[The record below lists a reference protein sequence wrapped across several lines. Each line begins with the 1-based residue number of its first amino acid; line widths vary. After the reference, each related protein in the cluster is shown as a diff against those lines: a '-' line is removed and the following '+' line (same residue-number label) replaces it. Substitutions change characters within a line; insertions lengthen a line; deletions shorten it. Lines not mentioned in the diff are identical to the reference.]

1 MLNCIIDILR
11 VDRLLPDRMSID
23 INLTREADRFVIMA
37 EKDEYKINI
46 LSLALHVK
54 KIANKPA
61 YVAAVNKKMDDG
73 ERSRFPLV
81 RSVIKTRTIPKGSV
95 FVTLN
100 DVFSGRYDRE

>member
-1 MLNCIIDILR
+1 M
-11 VDRLLPDRMSID
+11 
-23 INLTREADRFVIMA
+23 AD
-37 EKDEYKINI
+37 KDEYKINI

-61 YVAAVNKKMDDG
+61 YVAAVNKKMDNG